1 MNDRQARNYIQQ
13 ISKRG
18 SVYGLDQIRNLME
31 RLGNVQEK
39 LSIIH
44 VAGTNGKGSVCAMTA
59 SILKESG
66 YRTGVYSSPA
76 VFSEEEIISVDGEPI
91 SSQEFAELITKV
103 RKACLDLQSEG
114 LAHPTAFEI
123 ETAAAFCYFY
133 RRNCDFVVLETGLG
147 GELDATNFITHP
159 LCSVL
164 TSISMDHMAVLGNTL
179 AEIAKAKAGIMKAGC
194 PCVSAVQKPEAAAVI
209 KKKAELSGCRLYIAE
224 PDRLAD
230 FSYDEKGSYFKV
242 LSEQQLQNIFVNDK
256 QGECP
261 KPMPGHQKTDFETEL
276 SGKTFYCALAGE
288 FQRQNIAC
296 VLSVMK
302 ALREKGIQI
311 TAEAV
316 RAGLAKVQL
325 HGRFERIYE
334 QPEFYI
340 DGAHNEDAVAFL
352 QNTIQNRFTN
362 RYIVYIIG
370 VLADK
375 DYEKALQPIL
385 PYAAQIYTITPPN
398 DRALDGAVLAEWA
411 GRCHQ
416 KVSFVPDIAH
426 AVSLAAETAGA
437 EGIVLAFGS
446 FSFLKDIRQA
456 VIEVYDRTD
465 G

>member
-31 RLGNVQEK
+31 RLGNVQEE

-59 SILKESG
+59 SILTESG

-159 LCSVL
+159 VCSVL

-179 AEIAKAKAGIMKAGC
+179 AEIAKAKAGIIKVGC

-230 FSYDEKGSYFKV
+230 FSYDEKGSYFTV
-242 LSEQQLQNIFVNDK
+242 LSELSDK
-256 QGECP
+256 PFC
-261 KPMPGHQKTDFETEL
+261 
-276 SGKTFYCALAGE
+276 CALAGE
-288 FQRQNIAC
+288 FQKQNIAC
-296 VLSVMK
+296 VLTVIR

-325 HGRFERIYE
+325 HGRFERICE

-362 RYIVYIIG
+362 RFIVYIIG

-416 KVSFVPDIAH
+416 KVTFVPDIAH

-437 EGIVLAFGS
+437 EGVVLAFGS

-456 VIEVYDRTD
+456 VREVYDRTD